1 MIPAI
6 AVRAPELHRRRGW
19 VTLAAMRWIV
29 LIVDDH
35 PLVGEAFEL
44 SIRAAYPHID
54 VGRVT
59 SAAEAEAYARQN
71 GARIQ
76 LVLLDLM
83 LPDATGFSALIRL
96 QQLLPEKP
104 IAIVSARA
112 DAHAV
117 AMARAFGVSAYLSKS
132 EPVEK
137 LVNAVGAILRGQAL
151 FPETDAPAPAARDFT
166 RKVASLSAGQLRVL
180 TALADGRLNKQ
191 IAAEMNITEGTVKQH
206 LSAIFRKLGVSN
218 RTQAILAIRPYLNDM
233 DTSAPG

>member
-1 MIPAI
+1 
-6 AVRAPELHRRRGW
+6 
-19 VTLAAMRWIV
+19 MRWIV

-59 SAAEAEAYARQN
+59 SATEAEAYARQH

-132 EPVEK
+132 APVAT
-137 LVNAVGAILRGQAL
+137 LVNAVGAILRGESL
-151 FPETDAPAPAARDFT
+151 FPETEAPAPAARDFT

-191 IAAEMNITEGTVKQH
+191 IAADMNITEGTVKQH
-206 LSAIFRKLGVSN
+206 LSAIFRKLDVSN

-233 DTSAPG
+233 DDSAPDGRQSST

>member
-1 MIPAI
+1 
-6 AVRAPELHRRRGW
+6 
-19 VTLAAMRWIV
+19 MRWIV

-54 VGRVT
+54 VGRVA
-59 SAAEAEAYARQN
+59 SAAEAETYVRANAS
-71 GARIQ
+71 RIQ

-96 QQLLPEKP
+96 QQLLPDRP

-117 AMARAFGVSAYLSKS
+117 AMARTFGVASYLSKS
-132 EPVEK
+132 APVSE
-137 LVNAVGAILRGQAL
+137 LVNAVGAILRGESL
-151 FPETDAPAPAARDFT
+151 FPADTKPPSPAAETFT
-166 RKVASLSAGQLRVL
+166 KQLASLSATQLKVL

-191 IAAEMNITEGTVKQH
+191 IAGDMNITEGTVKQH
-206 LSAIFRKLGVSN
+206 LSTIFKKLGVNN
-218 RTQAILAIRPYLNDM
+218 RSQAILAIRPYLNDM
-233 DTSAPG
+233 DQD